1 MTSASATYP
10 GKRPTSVVLLCAVLA
25 LSACTTLG
33 PDYQTPEVNW
43 IDNWQTSLYGQAD
56 TPQQQAVS
64 DLRFWWTLFDDP
76 ALNRLIEQVRE
87 ANPSL
92 RIAGLRILESRAQ
105 LGIARSNL
113 YPQSQQL
120 GGSVDYVSTRR
131 RGGDLPNNDDSFVGY
146 QSGFN
151 LAWELDFW
159 GRFKRGI
166 ESADAAFFASIAN
179 QRNLQVLL
187 SAQVAELYFAYRT
200 TVLRIRIAR
209 ENADIQ
215 KRSYEITEKIYKSG
229 QQGELDLQQART
241 QYLSTL
247 STIPELEITL
257 TKTRNALATLL
268 ARPPGELAELNG
280 AADSLP
286 MVKPLVI
293 QAIPARLL
301 IRRPD
306 ISAAAWQVAAQSAQI
321 GIAEADFYPSIALFG
336 SIGLSGDTRSSSA
349 DIGTLSIGPGVNWNI
364 FDHGRIA
371 NNVRV
376 QDARLQQLIEQ
387 YQDTVLQAAREI
399 DDAAIS
405 VVKSAERQRVLSESV
420 AAARRSLEL
429 ANKRYREG
437 YADFQRVL
445 DAQRAMF
452 TQAENELVNQGSHV
466 GSVISLYKAL
476 GGGWFDTPVKQLIPV
491 QTRDTMEQ
499 RSDWGNLLD
508 SPLPDDR
515 LNPSTV
521 SGAQTHE

>member
-1 MTSASATYP
+1 MAAASETYL
-10 GKRPTSVVLLCAVLA
+10 GKRSKGLLLLCAVLS
-25 LSACTTLG
+25 LNACTTLG
-33 PDYQTPEVNW
+33 PDYKTPDVTW
-43 IDNWQTSLYGQAD
+43 LDDWQTSLYGQAI
-56 TPQQQAVS
+56 TPQQQTEA

-76 ALNRLIEQVRE
+76 ALNRLIEQTRK

-113 YPQSQQL
+113 YPQRQEL
-120 GGSVDYVSTRR
+120 GGAIDYVNTRR
-131 RGGDLPNNDDSFVGY
+131 RGGDLPNDDEDFVAY
-146 QSGFN
+146 QGGFN

-187 SAQVAELYFAYRT
+187 SAQVADLYFAYRT
-200 TVLRIRIAR
+200 TELRIRIAR
-209 ENADIQ
+209 ENAAIQ
-215 KRSYEITEKIYKSG
+215 KRSYEITERIYKSG

-247 STIPELEITL
+247 STIPDLQIAL
-257 TKTRNALATLL
+257 IQTRNALATLL
-268 ARPPGELAELNG
+268 GRPPGDLAELKE
-280 AADSLP
+280 AAERLP
-286 MVKPLVI
+286 MVEPLVI
-293 QAIPARLL
+293 QGIPARLL
-301 IRRPD
+301 MRRPD
-306 ISAAAWQVAAQSAQI
+306 ISAAAWQAAAQSAQI

-336 SIGLSGDTRSSSA
+336 SIGLSGDSRSSSA

-405 VVKSAERQRVLSESV
+405 VVKAAEQQQILSESV
-420 AAARRSLEL
+420 VAARRSLEL
-429 ANKRYREG
+429 ANSRYREG
-437 YADFQRVL
+437 YSDFQRVL
-445 DAQRAMF
+445 DAQRSLF
-452 TQAENELVNQGSHV
+452 TQTERELVNQGSHV
-466 GSVISLYKAL
+466 SAVVSLYKAL
-476 GGGWFDTPVKQLIPV
+476 GGGWLDTPVQQLIPAE
-491 QTRDTMEQ
+491 TRDSMEQ
-499 RSDWGNLLD
+499 RSDWGDLLD
-508 SPLPDDR
+508 SPLPDDGI
-515 LNPSTV
+515 NPSNV
-521 SGAQTHE
+521 SGTQKHE